1 MKKKIWFLIPL
12 VVIIVAVIWY
22 VSSTQWTRD
31 FSLRYVGLVLESE
44 RGNYSGQSYT
54 LYEITNNTNR
64 TLKDVSVV
72 VFVDNFYGDFKYEDR
87 VDSSIKPGETVEYR
101 LYENDYESEASARGV
116 DLFLPSIDIVKI
128 KYSR

>member
-31 FSLRYVGLVLESE
+31 FSLRYVDLVLESE